1 MLSAR
6 LQIYA
11 KSAAINSY
19 GESELTTAFL
29 RYIRAEELY
38 IKLEESG
45 VSNAV
50 KPLDKYK
57 FKVRWNTWLTEEHE
71 IVLADGGV
79 LTIDSIEPA
88 GHQLKQWL
96 IINATRQS

>member
-11 KSAAINSY
+11 KTSAINSH
-19 GESELTTAFL
+19 GESELTSSFL
-29 RYIRAEELY
+29 RYLRADEMH
-38 IKLEESG
+38 IKLDEAE
-45 VSNAV
+45 VSNAM

-57 FKVRWNTWLTEEHE
+57 FRARYNTWLTEEHE
-71 IVLADGGV
+71 IQFDGGV
-79 LTIDSIEPA
+79 LTIDSIEPS

-96 IINATRQS
+96 IIKATRKS